1 MRQMNEAAQRP
12 GHRRSIDIA
21 GSRRIS
27 IRVDAANRHSP
38 GAIRLSS
45 DGRFLYVTDRG
56 EANRILVY
64 AIAADGRLQLLQKR
78 DSEGREPRE
87 LAIAPDGRFLL
98 VANQFGDSL
107 VVFRRDPASGW

>member
-1 MRQMNEAAQRP
+1 
-12 GHRRSIDIA
+12 
-21 GSRRIS
+21 
-27 IRVDAANRHSP
+27 AANRHSP
-38 GAIRLSS
+38 GAIRPSS

-107 VVFRRDPASGW
+107 VVFRRDPASGLLGETVQRLRLARPSAIEFFAP